1 MVLVKGRGTGVE
13 AALVGL
19 AFAFFALAASQ
30 GEARPLIVI
39 ALLLAW
45 PLAVLAV
52 GLTRNGWLAVGYL
65 FTFGI
70 LVRLGYLAERAIGS
84 DVLGVTW
91 EAIDV
96 TLDGGNPYTH
106 SYVNSI
112 PQYQNPFAYPP
123 GNMLFYL
130 PGFLLGDIRATEIF
144 SAGVVLA
151 GLGSAAWLIRN
162 DWPVAALGVYAAA
175 PPLIALATDASNDT
189 SAGALLFASAFV
201 LLLAR
206 RHSNGWLLLASGLLM
221 GETLCFKLYTLPF
234 WPFLVAYLASQR
246 WHLSWAAGGNSKLT
260 VPAWLA
266 YTGVGVG
273 FAALITLPFFLRS
286 PEGFTDSLLAWSD
299 TSTHPISGWNVWA
312 FLGEWQGWDAEAAL
326 GENLPRIDVGLM
338 VAAVIIGLLLGV
350 RQPSRA
356 LLFGAGAWFVL
367 MFFARWT
374 TYAYFAGV
382 APVVLLIPFADR
394 LAESPEDHDS
404 HLEKEGPAP
413 KRADPAPG

>member
-1 MVLVKGRGTGVE
+1 MAKGRATGFE

-19 AFAFFALAASQ
+19 AFAFFALAGSQ
-30 GEARPLIVI
+30 GQPRPLIVV

-52 GLTRNGWLAVGYL
+52 GLTRNAWLAVGYL
-65 FTFGI
+65 FAFGI
-70 LVRLGYLAERAIGS
+70 LVRLGYLAERALGS

-96 TLDGGNPYTH
+96 ALDGGNPYTH

-112 PQYQNPFAYPP
+112 PQFQNPFAYPP
-123 GNMLFYL
+123 GNMLYYL

-151 GLGSAAWLIRN
+151 GLGWAAWLIRN

-206 RHSNGWLLLASGLLM
+206 RRSSGWLLLAAGLLM
-221 GETLCFKLYTLPF
+221 GEALSFKLYTLPF

-246 WHLSWAAGGNSKLT
+246 WQLSWPAGGNRKVA

-266 YTGVGVG
+266 YAGVSVG
-273 FAALITLPFFLRS
+273 FAALVTLPFFLRS
-286 PEGFTDSLLAWSD
+286 PEAFVDNLMNWS
-299 TSTHPISGWNVWA
+299 SASIAGWNVWT
-312 FLGEWQGWDAEAAL
+312 FLGSWQGWDAQAAL
-326 GENLPRIDVGLM
+326 GDNLPRIDVGLM
-338 VAAVIIGLLLGV
+338 VAAIIIGLLLGV

-356 LLFGAGAWFVL
+356 LLFGAGTWFVL

-382 APVVLLIPFADR
+382 APVILLIPFADR
-394 LAESPEDHDS
+394 LAERPEDYPEDYV
-404 HLEKEGPAP
+404 ETDKPT
-413 KRADPAPG
+413 

>member
-1 MVLVKGRGTGVE
+1 MVLVKGRATGFE

-19 AFAFFALAASQ
+19 AFAFFALAGSQ
-30 GEARPLIVI
+30 GQPRPLIVV

-45 PLAVLAV
+45 PVAVVAV
-52 GLTRNGWLAVGYL
+52 GLTRNAWLAVGYL
-65 FTFGI
+65 FAFGI
-70 LVRLGYLAERAIGS
+70 LIRLAYLAERQLGS

-96 TLDGGNPYTH
+96 TLEGGNPYTH

-123 GNMLFYL
+123 GNMLYYL

-151 GLGSAAWLIRN
+151 GLGWAAWLTRN
-162 DWPVAALGVYAAA
+162 DWPVAAMAVYAAA

-189 SAGALLFASAFV
+189 SAGALLFASAFL

-206 RHSNGWLLLASGLLM
+206 RRSSGWLLLSAGLLM
-221 GETLCFKLYTLPF
+221 GEALSFKLYTLPF
-234 WPFLVAYLASQR
+234 WPFFVAYLASQR
-246 WHLSWAAGGNSKLT
+246 WQLSWAAGANRKLA

-266 YTGVGVG
+266 YAGVSVG
-273 FAALITLPFFLRS
+273 FAALVTLPFFLRS
-286 PEGFTDSLLAWSD
+286 PEAFIDSLLAWSD
-299 TSTHPISGWNVWA
+299 TSIHPIAGWNVWA
-312 FLGEWQGWDAEAAL
+312 FLGSWQGWDAERAL

-338 VAAVIIGLLLGV
+338 AAAIIIGLLLGV

-367 MFFARWT
+367 MFFAHWT

-382 APVVLLIPFADR
+382 APVMLLIPFADR
-394 LAESPEDHDS
+394 LAEQSDDYDG
-404 HLEKEGPAP
+404 HLETEEPAP
-413 KRADPAPG
+413 VAAEPAP